1 MNMKLTSIQ
10 IVLYLIFIIC
20 ILLISYYYT
29 STQNNTTQNN
39 TTTIKNATKTKEG
52 FSDDTV
58 PDDILKEEVNKVLV
72 KLNITDASTQNKIF
86 NYITSLTTL
95 LNKYKYIDAPISI
108 NNNGTMCDNWG
119 SYNNGEYSSS
129 LNSCLNMDFQGQYNR
144 TCLSNNNL
152 VSCSNY
158 YNDGEIENLNNIN
171 TDELVNNAK
180 YNIYLGLNEINTNVN
195 KAHVDMTTV
204 LTDYISKRN
213 LENQQ
218 KYFIRYNEYNLED
231 KKKIMNKSSKEFE
244 KTENDINI
252 NKIQFQQ
259 TVEQNNYNEAKKNKY
274 YNYIFYTV
282 ILIIIVGLLNF
293 MFSKL
298 E

>member
-1 MNMKLTSIQ
+1 MKLTSIQ

-180 YNIYLGLNEINTNVN
+180 YNIYLALNEINTNVN

>member
-1 MNMKLTSIQ
+1 MKLTSIQ

>member
-1 MNMKLTSIQ
+1 MKLTSIQ

-29 STQNNTTQNN
+29 STLNNTTLNN
-39 TTTIKNATKTKEG
+39 TKTKEG
-52 FSDDTV
+52 FSDNTV
-58 PDDILKEEVNKVLV
+58 SDDVLKEEINKVLV
-72 KLNITDASTQNKIF
+72 NLNITDASIQNKVF
-86 NYITSLTTL
+86 TYITSLSTI
-95 LNKYKYIDAPISI
+95 LNKYKFIDAPISV
-108 NNNGTMCDNWG
+108 NNNGTLCDNWG
-119 SYNNGEYSSS
+119 SYNNSAYSSS
-129 LNSCLNMDFQGQYNR
+129 LNSCLNMNFQGQYNR

-158 YNDGEIENLNNIN
+158 YSDGKIDKLNNIN

-180 YNIYLGLNEINTNVN
+180 YNIYLGISNINNDVYKASLNMN
-195 KAHVDMTTV
+195 KV

-218 KYFIRYNEYNLED
+218 KYFIKYNTYNLED
-231 KKKIMNKSSKEFE
+231 KKKIINKSSKEFE
-244 KTENDINI
+244 KTENDVNI